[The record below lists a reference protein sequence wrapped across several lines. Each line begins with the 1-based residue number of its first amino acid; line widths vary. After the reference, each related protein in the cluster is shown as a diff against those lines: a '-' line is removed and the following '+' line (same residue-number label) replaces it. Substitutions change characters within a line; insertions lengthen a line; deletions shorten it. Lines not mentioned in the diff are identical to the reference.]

1 MVLSINIKQLPKL
14 FIHYIFSKQKLKIL
28 IFKYL
33 FVVGHDYSFTYWN
46 KSMQYRIKENY
57 ITLSNNLHPI
67 RTNVLDNF

>member
-1 MVLSINIKQLPKL
+1 MVLSINSFLNYS
-14 FIHYIFSKQKLKIL
+14 FIIFFFKLKLTIF

-57 ITLSNNLHPI
+57 ITLSNNLQPI
-67 RTNVLDNF
+67 RTNILDNF